1 MKQIM
6 QQSGRLAGVIPLSLI
21 QGIAMQDISRL
32 EVGMTTKIGTDQ
44 VKNPEVGREYVRG
57 FDSNSW
63 LLFAEDPAE
72 DRPVVVRIDSIDGD
86 VCHCTV
92 TRKLS

>member
-1 MKQIM
+1 MHN
-6 QQSGRLAGVIPLSLI
+6 VEC
-21 QGIAMQDISRL
+21 L
-32 EVGMTTKIGTDQ
+32 EVGMVTQIGKAQ
-44 VKNPEVGREYVRG
+44 VNEPEVGREYVRG

-63 LLFAEDPAE
+63 LLFTEDQAE